1 MTRPEKNK
9 RNPFFYF
16 GVPVVHQFPAF
27 IFLALKRCNS
37 DHFLEFS
44 LVSLHFYFSPEK
56 NSRRRSRRFGWGP
69 PHSIVR
75 VATAGVHTHTHR
87 YPPPLFQPQPCYSPA
102 RRYRQRV
109 GCPRGP
115 VCRPLQSGT
124 HLQLFPLTSE
134 IYSNAQE

>member
-1 MTRPEKNK
+1 VLVPPWRMTRPEKNK

-56 NSRRRSRRFGWGP
+56 KNSRRRSRRFGWGP

-75 VATAGVHTHTHR
+75 VATAGVHTHTHTQVSTSSF
-87 YPPPLFQPQPCYSPA
+87 PTPA
-102 RRYRQRV
+102 LLLSRTT
-109 GCPRGP
+109 
-115 VCRPLQSGT
+115 L
-124 HLQLFPLTSE
+124 
-134 IYSNAQE
+134 